1 MYALALSSLYTAEFI
16 GIFICEYFS
25 EKSINI
31 LYMYFAY
38 KFILLNFFSGTFFS
52 KNLYFN
58 LVTVSIWL
66 VDTFTTDPSLPSVTY
81 TFTFIS
87 IVLHSIFSDERRLR
101 ANTLL
106 KLVADKEIAKTQQ
119 LLTHMMPPNALAN
132 LEEGRQVMDRLAQ
145 VTVMYADIVGFTAWS
160 SVRSPREVVGMLSEL
175 FTRFD
180 KKCVEHNVYK
190 VHTIGDCYVAMGY
203 VDDKNRNPAK
213 EAVNMLDFANS
224 LIGIIAETNEK
235 CGIQLGMRIGM
246 HTGEITGGIT
256 GTKIV
261 RYDIY
266 GLHVQIANKM
276 ESSGEAGRV
285 AVSESTKELIES
297 YKPGLFLFQQAKEV
311 TVDSK
316 PIILFFS
323 EQCTQEVEE

>member
-1 MYALALSSLYTAEFI
+1 MYS
-16 GIFICEYFS
+16 
-25 EKSINI
+25 
-31 LYMYFAY
+31 AY
-38 KFILLNFFSGTFFS
+38 
-52 KNLYFN
+52 
-58 LVTVSIWL
+58 
-66 VDTFTTDPSLPSVTY
+66 
-81 TFTFIS
+81 
-87 IVLHSIFSDERRLR
+87 SDEQRLR
-101 ANTLL
+101 VNTIL
-106 KLVADKEIAKTQQ
+106 KLAAEKEINKTQQ

-132 LEEGRQVMDRLAQ
+132 LEEGTQVMDRLTQ

-160 SVRSPREVVGMLSEL
+160 SIRSPREVVGMLSEL

-180 KKCVEHNVYK
+180 KQCIENNVYK

-213 EAVNMLDFANS
+213 EAVNMLYFAHS

-266 GLHVQIANKM
+266 GPHVMIANKM
-276 ESSGEAGRV
+276 ESSGQAGCV
-285 AVSESTKELIES
+285 AVSESTKELIEN
-297 YKPGLFLFQQAKEV
+297 YKPDLFSFTKHKEISL
-311 TVDSK
+311 DYLSNS
-316 PIILFFS
+316 INLYLADRS
-323 EQCTQEVEE
+323 EAAPDN